1 MRVGEIQVILKLA
14 YRGFQSALRGI
25 RGQILS
31 FKNSITSL
39 GRGISRIFSSLFRVI
54 RNVGIVAGIAFG
66 AMIIAGARF
75 EDAMNRTFAIISGG
89 SKMAAAGMSALTEEA
104 RRLGR
109 ETLYSSTQAAK
120 GMQVLALAGF
130 NTREILKTIGPVLNM
145 AIVGN
150 IELAE
155 ASSIAITALRS
166 FQMDASKTVR
176 VSDILAKAAVS
187 ANITISSLGE
197 SLKYSAAVANAAG
210 WSIEEL
216 TAAIGQ
222 MGNAGFQGS
231 MAGSSL
237 RRAISMMLSPTSQAQ
252 KIMNKLGLT
261 FTDSTGKLKPFVE
274 IISALEVAGIG
285 AADMFKLFGLRAAPA
300 MTAVVSM
307 GVGSLTKLQKKLEDS
322 AGTADKMSQ
331 KFRETIVGRFKDL
344 MATVNELA
352 ITFTKAFGTSI
363 ADALFGMRNWLN
375 EINDA
380 IQAHGRLAK
389 IIDSLKEGLS
399 PLTEKF
405 KELGQSMIDWIKDAD
420 FDAISK
426 SIKEFVA
433 SAMTSVAKLIEFLK
447 DVEWGA
453 LFKGLAGAVQF
464 ISDTF
469 LNIQT
474 AVEKFSKYISEDLPT
489 SLAAG
494 FAKSFNIIVQ
504 GLTKIQRF
512 ILPFLKLPIPQ
523 LVSKESAGQYGETE
537 ISTPRGKGKLPKGMH
552 ERDDVIGNMPAGLP
566 GGMSDIGGVLGN
578 FKKNLVELNG
588 EITNLAGTLKVTKA
602 PITESIKRQL
612 TPEEEFSKRTG
623 LGSPAR
629 EYLKLLADSS
639 TEEKEVQERLLG
651 RWIEGRKGII
661 DINQKIIDEIIR
673 MNEAIAT
680 NTQQIGNAKVE
691 DRAKNSNYLR
701 NLKIGG

>member
-1 MRVGEIQVILKLA
+1 VRVGEIQVVLKLA

-25 RGQILS
+25 RGQITS

-89 SKMAAAGMSALTEEA
+89 SEMAAAGMSALTEEA

-187 ANITISSLGE
+187 ANITIGSLGE

-274 IISALEVAGIG
+274 IITALEIAGIG

-344 MATVNELA
+344 IATVNELA

-363 ADALFGMRNWLN
+363 ADVLFGMRNWLN
-375 EINDA
+375 VVNDA
-380 IQAHGRLAK
+380 IQANGRLK
-389 IIDSLKEGLS
+389 LIIDAVKAGLS

-405 KELGQSMIDWIKDAD
+405 KELGQGIIDGIKDAN
-420 FDAISK
+420 FDTITEG
-426 SIKEFVA
+426 IEEFVTKA
-433 SAMTSVAKLIEFLK
+433 STGMNQFIELIRGINWE
-447 DVEWGA
+447 G
-453 LFKGLAGAVQF
+453 LFKGLVRVLEGIISLMNQIEAVKWGYKYAAEDTVKTAKKPGVMEAATLGAGGKYSPMGMLMDMF
-464 ISDTF
+464 K
-469 LNIQT
+469 NIIKPRIPSAT
-474 AVEKFSKYISEDLPT
+474 VPTRENLPPREKEYAPGFGMGMSGIMRERILK
-489 SLAAG
+489 LAA
-494 FAKSFNIIVQ
+494 
-504 GLTKIQRF
+504 
-512 ILPFLKLPIPQ
+512 
-523 LVSKESAGQYGETE
+523 
-537 ISTPRGKGKLPKGMH
+537 
-552 ERDDVIGNMPAGLP
+552 
-566 GGMSDIGGVLGN
+566 
-578 FKKNLVELNG
+578 
-588 EITNLAGTLKVTKA
+588 
-602 PITESIKRQL
+602 
-612 TPEEEFSKRTG
+612 
-623 LGSPAR
+623 
-629 EYLKLLADSS
+629 
-639 TEEKEVQERLLG
+639 EKEEQGKSLEELLG
-651 RWIEGRKGII
+651 TITITKDQFLE
-661 DINQKIIDEIIR
+661 INQKIINELKE
-673 MNEAIAT
+673 MNEAIAA

-691 DRAKNSNYLR
+691 DKAKNSNYLR